1 MFYLFWIGSFL
12 DNTNAEKDHIDS
24 SKRLFNAS
32 IGYLVLL
39 ILLLIEA
46 KTINWLVTSQK
57 MQEEIVELEE
67 RKKQLTERI

>member
-1 MFYLFWIGSFL
+1 M
-12 DNTNAEKDHIDS
+12 
-24 SKRLFNAS
+24 RS